1 MIETPSNEAYAVFA
15 GNIDQNSVNRIFNSM
30 AGATNAR
37 YTKIHLLFQSTGGVV
52 SDGVCLYNFFRT
64 LPLPLI
70 LRDHMTM
77 PARRWRQL
85 KHSSLWI
92 SAEDAVEYG
101 IANSIGDFS
110 PPFGAQIYNI

>member
-1 MIETPSNEAYAVFA
+1 MGFSSWVSVKNTPRVEASPTQFEPPLVL
-15 GNIDQNSVNRIFNSM
+15 D
-30 AGATNAR
+30 
-37 YTKIHLLFQSTGGVV
+37 
-52 SDGVCLYNFFRT
+52 DGRT
-64 LPLPLI
+64 EGI